1 LSRARRKNELP
12 ALFRSI
18 SASTSGSAG
27 SLTLFWD
34 AASWIAPMKQADQA
48 APNRCSAAGC
58 GCGSLMS
65 NWPSLLRAEPLRPAV
80 MWVLPVKRTFSVADF
95 SVVDM
100 AKSFPE
106 VVNRIRLNRV
116 RLIYFTGPDLVKHF
130 RFNRIRF
137 INLRHHKRWRFP

>member
-1 LSRARRKNELP
+1 MSDQRGGDVDIAARRL
-12 ALFRSI
+12 
-18 SASTSGSAG
+18 GVG
-27 SLTLFWD
+27 
-34 AASWIAPMKQADQA
+34 ADLVRRIDQ
-48 APNRCSAAGC
+48 R
-58 GCGSLMS
+58 
-65 NWPSLLRAEPLRPAV
+65 LRDLAV
-80 MWVLPVKRTFSVADF
+80 ETIWVLPVKRTFSVADF